1 MTKVNEDEHDN
12 SAERFWSSFHYP
24 DFEED
29 GKCVILISSSMYL
42 VDKEDGFLET
52 FFNSDKAKKFN
63 SRASAQ
69 RVVDSLSGFDEI
81 GIKVVCFSS
90 GDR

>member
-1 MTKVNEDEHDN
+1 MEKINEDEHDN
-12 SAERFWSSFHYP
+12 SAEKFWSSFHYP
-24 DFEED
+24 DFEQD
-29 GKCVILISSSMYL
+29 SKCVILISSSMYL

-52 FFNSDKAKKFN
+52 SFNYDKAKKFN

-81 GIKVVCFSS
+81 GIKVVCLSS
-90 GDR
+90 GGK